1 MAEQWTIEKLIAW
14 TKQYFSARGI
24 DTPRLDAEVLLS
36 RILGKDRTYL
46 YVHYDQ
52 PLEAEELAKYR
63 QAVKRRA
70 ERQPVAYITGHKE
83 FMGLDFVVN
92 PAVLIPRPDTEILA
106 EAALERLTAPTAPA
120 APALL
125 DVGTGSGALIVS
137 LLAKLPAA
145 TGTAVDI
152 SEMALEVA
160 AANARRQKVDD
171 RLTLLKSD
179 LFSALGDRRF
189 DAIVSNPPY
198 IPTLEIAGLEP
209 EVRYEPVM
217 ALDGGQDGLNCYRRL
232 LAGCPKHLEAGGF
245 MAVEVGE
252 GQAQAV
258 AALAA
263 NLDGLAVSEIRKDY
277 AGIERV
283 VIVTFN

>member
-83 FMGLDFVVN
+83 FMGLDFIVN

-106 EAALERLTAPTAPA
+106 EAALERLTVPNAPA

-152 SEMALEVA
+152 SETALEVA

-189 DAIVSNPPY
+189 HAIVSNPPY

-217 ALDGGQDGLNCYRRL
+217 ALDGGQDGLNCYRCL
-232 LAGCPKHLEAGGF
+232 LAGCPQHLEPGGF
-245 MAVEVGE
+245 MAMEVGE

-263 NLDGLAVSEIRKDY
+263 NVDGLAVSEIRKDY

-283 VIVTFN
+283 VIVTYH